1 MPQPGPRDP
10 VFLWPAVH
18 GRHLSGHRPWPSK
31 GVSTVAA
38 THETHRAGG
47 ASLAGLLLLVRS
59 RMNQEEQWLLPD
71 GVEEVLPERARAI
84 EQLRRRALDLYRS
97 WGYELV
103 FPPLIEFLESLL
115 NGAGRD
121 LERDTFK
128 ITDQLSGRLMG
139 VRADMTPQVARIDAH
154 GLRRNG
160 PTRLCYCSTALRAK
174 PAQAGGTRLPY
185 QLGVELF
192 GHAGAD
198 SDLEVVLLL
207 LDTLALAG
215 AGDRV
220 VLDLG
225 HVGIFRAVLGACDL
239 SAADQS
245 TLEDIYLRKARTEL
259 DRFLAERALPANA
272 TRALA
277 ALPFL
282 DGDGAVFPQAREL
295 LADFPAA
302 TEALAELERLVAV
315 LEAGGARVHLD
326 LGELRG
332 YHYHTG
338 CVFAAYLP
346 GDSEPLAKG
355 GRYDHIGEVFG
366 RARPATGFSAD
377 LKKLASLT
385 PAPRGAGILARG
397 GLDDPDFRER
407 VAQLRAQGERV
418 LLALDGADND
428 PAELGCDRELVV
440 ADGGWTL
447 QPISS

>member
-1 MPQPGPRDP
+1 
-10 VFLWPAVH
+10 
-18 GRHLSGHRPWPSK
+18 
-31 GVSTVAA
+31 
-38 THETHRAGG
+38 
-47 ASLAGLLLLVRS
+47 
-59 RMNQEEQWLLPD
+59 MNQEEQWLLPD

-103 FPPLIEFLESLL
+103 YPPLIEFLESLL

-128 ITDQLSGRLMG
+128 ITDQLTGRLMG

-160 PTRLCYCSTALRAK
+160 PTRLCYCSTALRAR

-207 LDTLALAG
+207 LETLELAG
-215 AGDRV
+215 AGERV

-225 HVGIFRAVLGACDL
+225 HVGIFRALLEASDL
-239 SAADQS
+239 APAEQG

-259 DRFLAERALPANA
+259 DRFLAERTLPANA
-272 TRALA
+272 ARALA

-282 DGDGAVFPQAREL
+282 DGDGGVFPQAGEL

-302 TEALAELERLVAV
+302 IEALAELERLATV
-315 LEAGGARVHLD
+315 LEGRGARVHLD

-377 LKKLASLT
+377 LKKLASL
-385 PAPRGAGILARG
+385 APVPRAGAVLARG
-397 GLDDPDFRER
+397 ELADAGFAAR
-407 VAQLRAQGERV
+407 VAELRARGERV
-418 LLALDGADND
+418 VLALAGADND
-428 PAELGCDRELVV
+428 PAELGCDRELVS
-440 ADGGWTL
+440 AGDGWTL
-447 QPISS
+447 QSISS